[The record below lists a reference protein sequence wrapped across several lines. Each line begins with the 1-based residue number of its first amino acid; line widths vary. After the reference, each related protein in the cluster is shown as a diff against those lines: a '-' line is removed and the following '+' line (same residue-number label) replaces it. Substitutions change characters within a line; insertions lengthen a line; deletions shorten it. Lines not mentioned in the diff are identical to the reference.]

1 MITRNQL
8 LKNGQITGKTNLSC
22 HTEGVPPYAATFR
35 ISSPIAQNQGQ
46 GTDGPEEYPN
56 HLFGVTGSFRK
67 RAAKIIVTIGIVVV
81 MIDASTGEVSDKPK
95 VKHP

>member
-1 MITRNQL
+1 MITCNQL
-8 LKNGQITGKTNLSC
+8 LKNGQIAGKTNLSC
-22 HTEGVPPYAATFR
+22 HTECITPYAAPFR
-35 ISSPIAQNQGQ
+35 ISSPVAQNQGQ
-46 GTDGPEEYPN
+46 GTDG
-56 HLFGVTGSFRK
+56 K

>member
-22 HTEGVPPYAATFR
+22 HTECITPYAATFR
-35 ISSPIAQNQGQ
+35 ISPSVAQNQGQ
-46 GTDGPEEYPN
+46 GTDGPKKYPN

-67 RAAKIIVTIGIVVV
+67 RAAKIMVTIGMVVV